1 MLPVLLYLGLCC
13 CCGEAPIALPSSP
26 CCAAA
31 QAYLLY
37 HPDLRSLGV
46 TGEDAARKHYLE
58 RGRAEGRVYKRIRVV
73 RRYTACTGLINQ
85 HYSHI
90 AAFSLAAM
98 LGAELVLPPAV
109 CRDSFA
115 HYFSVFKEKN
125 EVQWSPVP
133 LESLLDVDGIINY
146 WRPRGLVLHKV
157 RVRALGRLAG
167 YTGSEWAAMQVP
179 VWWCHGWLGW
189 AKGCPSARCARKQMV
204 GRSVQHFESVCQRR
218 VVAGKLEVLYVPG
231 VKNAAYVGFW
241 IGKATWASMHCRHQH

>member
-1 MLPVLLYLGLCC
+1 M
-13 CCGEAPIALPSSP
+13 
-26 CCAAA
+26 

-46 TGEDAARKHYLE
+46 TTEEAAKKHYVE
-58 RGRAEGRVYKRIRVV
+58 HGVREGRVYKRIRVLL
-73 RRYTACTGLINQ
+73 RYTACTGLINQ

-133 LESLLDVDGIINY
+133 LDSLLDVEGIINY
-146 WRPRGLVLHKV
+146 WRPRGLVIHKV
-157 RVRALGRLAG
+157 GQGTGVGGREAGWQGYCGWRQQGFLWRRLAG
-167 YTGSEWAAMQVP
+167 WPTAA
-179 VWWCHGWLGW
+179 L
-189 AKGCPSARCARKQMV
+189 
-204 GRSVQHFESVCQRR
+204 
-218 VVAGKLEVLYVPG
+218 
-231 VKNAAYVGFW
+231 
-241 IGKATWASMHCRHQH
+241 

>member
-1 MLPVLLYLGLCC
+1 MLV
-13 CCGEAPIALPSSP
+13 ALPPPTASHLHP
-26 CCAAA
+26 L

-37 HPDLRSLGV
+37 HPDLRAQGV
-46 TGEDAARKHYLE
+46 TSEDAARKHYLE
-58 RGRAEGRVYKRIRVV
+58 QGRAEGRVFKRIRVV
-73 RRYTACTGLINQ
+73 LRYTACTGLINQ

-133 LESLLDVDGIINY
+133 LESLLNVDGIINY

-157 RVRALGRLAG
+157 GGVGALAVLGPMGGGGAPRAATRQASLWGG
-167 YTGSEWAAMQVP
+167 
-179 VWWCHGWLGW
+179 HGWGLG
-189 AKGCPSARCARKQMV
+189 
-204 GRSVQHFESVCQRR
+204 
-218 VVAGKLEVLYVPG
+218 
-231 VKNAAYVGFW
+231 AA
-241 IGKATWASMHCRHQH
+241 